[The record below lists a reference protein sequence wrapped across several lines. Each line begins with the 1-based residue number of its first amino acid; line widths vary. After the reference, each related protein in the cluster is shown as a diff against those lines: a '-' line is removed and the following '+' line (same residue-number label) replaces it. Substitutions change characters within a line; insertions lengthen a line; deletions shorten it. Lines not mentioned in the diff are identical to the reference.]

1 MRIGV
6 IIESMR
12 YLRQC
17 FYVCKFIR
25 MIYFSGNPYNPF
37 SMKRLSLL
45 SIFILFIS
53 SQCWSFNSND
63 SAQVY
68 LQKGLQAK
76 NERRWQVAINNLQKA
91 VAFDSTDTKVLT
103 ALGEVAM
110 EMRQYNAAI
119 NAFEK
124 LDRVNPDNEKAI
136 ENLAQLYS
144 WFRNSE
150 KVNFYAAKM
159 EKLKIGGGKP
169 HYLIGMAAYR
179 DENYAVA
186 INRLLNYLDFDPNNS
201 EVLYSIGRSYVDLE
215 HYDKAVSYYEKAI
228 AVDSSN
234 YMRIYEL
241 GMVYYS
247 TSNNKKAI
255 EYYELAAKKGMRQ
268 DGEFFV
274 NLGNVYMNVGDAKK
288 GIELF
293 KKALEKKP
301 YTPSIM
307 NDLAYAYYANKDYQ
321 EAIDTWDQVM
331 QVNKNDAKA
340 LFMIGITYQKKGD
353 KAKGQALC
361 DKAIELDPSL
371 AAQKQQKGG
380 FGM

>member
-1 MRIGV
+1 
-6 IIESMR
+6 MR
-12 YLRQC
+12 YLKEC
-17 FYVCKFIR
+17 FYVFNLIR
-25 MIYFSGNPYNPF
+25 MSYFSGNPYNPYF
-37 SMKRLSLL
+37 MKTISILTISL
-45 SIFILFIS
+45 LFIS
-53 SQCWSFNSND
+53 GQCWSFNSSD

-76 NERRWQVAINNLQKA
+76 TERRWQVAINNLQKA
-91 VAFDSTDTKVLT
+91 MAFDSSNTNVLT

-150 KVNFYAAKM
+150 KVNYYAAKM
-159 EKLKIGGGKP
+159 EKMKIGGGKP

-186 INRLLNYLDFDPNNS
+186 INRLLNYLDFEPNNS
-201 EVLYSIGRSYVDLE
+201 EVLYSVGRSYVELE
-215 HYDKAVSYYEKAI
+215 HYDKAINFYEKAI
-228 AVDSSN
+228 TADSSN
-234 YMRIYEL
+234 FMRIYEL

-247 TSNNKKAI
+247 ISNNKKAI

-268 DGEFFV
+268 DGEYFV

-307 NDLAYAYYANKDYQ
+307 NDLAYAYYYNKDYQ

-331 QVNKNDAKA
+331 QVNKNDAHA
-340 LFMIGITYQKKGD
+340 LFMIGICYQKKGD